1 VKIGIYDRFSHSMG
15 GGERHAGMIG
25 QITSRAGH
33 EVDLIGHS
41 DVSLR
46 DLSDRVALDLSRTR
60 LRVRPDRGED
70 ELSDVTAE
78 YDLLVNATY
87 MSRLVSK
94 ARRSAYL
101 CFFPT
106 PFDHDLG
113 PVHRAAVGLVGPHL
127 APSGPP
133 IAGELPI
140 RQGLVSARGRP
151 TPAVGVEQRS
161 RPARLRPGW
170 PIGPA
175 GRLRTAGR
183 SRTHDTHRRD
193 QRRRSPAHRGTD
205 HVRPPTLA
213 RAGIKQ
219 APRTMADI
227 EYLHARRGRPAV
239 ARRGHEPVASWTCK
253 TSRCPTPASTLS

>member
-1 VKIGIYDRFSHSMG
+1 MG

-25 QITSRAGH
+25 QIMSRAGH
-33 EVDLIGHS
+33 DVDLIGHS

-70 ELSDVTAE
+70 ELSDITAE

-113 PVHRAAVGLVGPHL
+113 PVHRAAVGLVGEVDF
-127 APSGPP
+127 ADK
-133 IAGELPI
+133 LPKFGGI
-140 RQGLVSARGRP
+140 GAWGIQGTTMAEAR
-151 TPAVGVEQRS
+151 EM
-161 RPARLRPGW
+161 L
-170 PIGPA
+170 
-175 GRLRTAGR
+175 
-183 SRTHDTHRRD
+183 D
-193 QRRRSPAHRGTD
+193 HRGDYRFEPGRIYNLNGSRFIPD
-205 HVRPPTLA
+205 HSGIDGPEVAHTLW
-213 RAGIKQ
+213 Q
-219 APRTMADI
+219 AV
-227 EYLHARRGRPAV
+227 L
-239 ARRGHEPVASWTCK
+239 ASK
-253 TSRCPTPASTLS
+253 GQRV